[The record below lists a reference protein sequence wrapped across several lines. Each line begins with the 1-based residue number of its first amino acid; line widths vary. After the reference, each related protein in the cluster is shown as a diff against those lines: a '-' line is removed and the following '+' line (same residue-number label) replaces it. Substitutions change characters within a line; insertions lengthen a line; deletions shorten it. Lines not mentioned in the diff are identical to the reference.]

1 MLSTLRRRLILS
13 HVLPSLIM
21 VPLMGIALIYVLET
35 QVLLPS
41 LTHELVEE
49 ARLTAE
55 IVSNRADIWH
65 EPAQAQKFVDRQKP
79 YLTERMMLLDSGGHL
94 LASSDPADAE
104 RLGKQLDF
112 PGLTNVLAGKSSTSI
127 FYSQSLSAEVADA
140 AVPVVGPN
148 AQALGIVRVTYRMGN
163 VYSQFLR
170 LRYLIAGVL
179 AVGLFL
185 GATVGWVLALNLE
198 RPLHQVTLAV
208 HRLAGGQQLTPL
220 PEQGPEE
227 VRLLLQAFNSLV
239 ERLRMLE
246 QNRRQLL
253 ANLVHEI
260 GRPLGALH
268 SAVQALMGGADED
281 TSLRQELL
289 AGMDEELGR
298 LRHLL
303 DDLARLHD
311 QVLGTLELNRQPVA
325 LGDWLPRLLA
335 PRGAAARDKGLHWE
349 VVIPA
354 DLPTLEID
362 RDRLGQAI
370 GNLVSNATKYTPPKG
385 TVSISAGVENGQ
397 VWIRVSDTG
406 PGVAP
411 EEQAHIFTP
420 FYRGRSARRFPQGM
434 GVGLSIARN
443 LAIAHGGR
451 IEVKSAPGQGS
462 DFTLWIPMN

>member
-1 MLSTLRRRLILS
+1 
-13 HVLPSLIM
+13 
-21 VPLMGIALIYVLET
+21 
-35 QVLLPS
+35 
-41 LTHELVEE
+41 
-49 ARLTAE
+49 
-55 IVSNRADIWH
+55 
-65 EPAQAQKFVDRQKP
+65 
-79 YLTERMMLLDSGGHL
+79 
-94 LASSDPADAE
+94 
-104 RLGKQLDF
+104 
-112 PGLTNVLAGKSSTSI
+112 
-127 FYSQSLSAEVADA
+127 
-140 AVPVVGPN
+140 
-148 AQALGIVRVTYRMGN
+148 
-163 VYSQFLR
+163 
-170 LRYLIAGVL
+170 
-179 AVGLFL
+179 
-185 GATVGWVLALNLE
+185 LALNLE
-198 RPLHQVTLAV
+198 RPLQQVTLAV

-227 VRLLLQAFNSLV
+227 VRLLLQAFNSLE
-239 ERLRMLE
+239 ERLRTLE

-311 QVLGTLELNRQPVA
+311 QVLGTLELHRQPVA
-325 LGDWLPRLLA
+325 LGDWLPLLLA

-370 GNLVSNATKYTPPKG
+370 GNLISNATKYTPPKG

-411 EEQAHIFTP
+411 EEQVHIFTP

-462 DFTLWIPMN
+462 DFTLWIPVD

>member
-1 MLSTLRRRLILS
+1 
-13 HVLPSLIM
+13 
-21 VPLMGIALIYVLET
+21 
-35 QVLLPS
+35 
-41 LTHELVEE
+41 
-49 ARLTAE
+49 
-55 IVSNRADIWH
+55 
-65 EPAQAQKFVDRQKP
+65 
-79 YLTERMMLLDSGGHL
+79 
-94 LASSDPADAE
+94 
-104 RLGKQLDF
+104 
-112 PGLTNVLAGKSSTSI
+112 
-127 FYSQSLSAEVADA
+127 
-140 AVPVVGPN
+140 
-148 AQALGIVRVTYRMGN
+148 
-163 VYSQFLR
+163 
-170 LRYLIAGVL
+170 
-179 AVGLFL
+179 
-185 GATVGWVLALNLE
+185 
-198 RPLHQVTLAV
+198 
-208 HRLAGGQQLTPL
+208 
-220 PEQGPEE
+220 
-227 VRLLLQAFNSLV
+227 LLLQAFNTLV
-239 ERLRMLE
+239 ERLRTLE

-311 QVLGTLELNRQPVA
+311 QVLGTLELHRQPVA

-362 RDRLGQAI
+362 RDRLGQAV

-406 PGVAP
+406 PGIAP
-411 EEQAHIFTP
+411 KEQVHIFTP

-462 DFTLWIPMN
+462 DFTLWIPVD